1 MSVIPS
7 SPTKESYKAN
17 SRYGQSSDIF
27 HLYSLNKPE
36 VNPAPKHKRMTNR
49 SSYDII
55 GMRDSNAVDPSN
67 PPVSRKKQI
76 ESNTI
81 KSTVF
86 SNEPLPFQRTRDTR
100 TRQTSFVFGT
110 DDNSEF
116 IVHKEKNT
124 NYNPNKYYKEPTA
137 YERKIHQL
145 YGHDGVTLNEND
157 TKPKHK
163 KSSSIGTIEYEKR
176 INDPPSKECV
186 NAKERKFQTFYNN
199 NNLGETNYSKPE
211 PFLSHNS
218 TGSKYDSKKPGV
230 YNHVEYLKSNI
241 FNDPDK
247 ENTNNTLFAEKA
259 PFVKKVDEEN
269 EKQKIVI
276 NRKKNLWKNQDE
288 ACFTNL
294 DWRNEKLDKYFKQPL
309 DKDIG
314 EFNAKERKMNQI
326 YGTDFHKGNDVNNN
340 NVHGLNKDD
349 DNDLQMRKDLEFI
362 MHSNYPKENEA
373 QIKKRLENVS
383 SFQGKEFIAENQ
395 KYKNANVSEGDRKIV
410 SYELKN
416 FKDLNQ
422 VNLPELEKMFLK
434 KGIHINNIRTEEFH
448 RNEDNTK
455 GKVMFC
461 LRENNDD
468 PNFNDKFNEI
478 KVYLKNETG
487 IDIIQVNQAK
497 KKQL

>member
-1 MSVIPS
+1 MSAIPN

-36 VNPAPKHKRMTNR
+36 VNPVPKHKRMTNR

-55 GMRDSNAVDPSN
+55 GMRDTNIIDASN
-67 PPVSRKKQI
+67 PQVSRKKQI

-86 SNEPLPFQRTRDTR
+86 SNEPLPSQKLRDTR

-116 IVHKEKNT
+116 IVHKQKNT
-124 NYNPNKYYKEPTA
+124 NYNPNKYFNEPTA

-145 YGHDGVTLNEND
+145 YGHDGVKLNENES
-157 TKPKHK
+157 KPKHR
-163 KSSSIGTIEYEKR
+163 KSSSIGTIEHENR
-176 INDPPSKECV
+176 INNPPTKECV

-211 PFLSHNS
+211 PFLNNNS
-218 TGSKYDSKKPGV
+218 TGSKYDSNKPGV

-247 ENTNNTLFAEKA
+247 ENTNNTMFAEKA
-259 PFVKKVDEEN
+259 PIVKKVDEEN
-269 EKQKIVI
+269 EKQKIII

-309 DKDIG
+309 DKDVDV
-314 EFNAKERKMNQI
+314 NAKERKMNQI
-326 YGTDFHKGNDVNNN
+326 NGTDFQKGNDINNN
-340 NVHGLNKDD
+340 NNKD

-395 KYKNANVSEGDRKIV
+395 KYRNVNGNEIDRKIV
-410 SYELKN
+410 NYELKN

-422 VNLPELEKMFLK
+422 VNVSEIEKMFLR

-455 GKVMFC
+455 GKVVFS

-468 PNFNDKFNEI
+468 PKFNDKFNEI
-478 KVYLKNETG
+478 KDNLKNETG
-487 IDIIQVNQAK
+487 IDIIKVNQTK